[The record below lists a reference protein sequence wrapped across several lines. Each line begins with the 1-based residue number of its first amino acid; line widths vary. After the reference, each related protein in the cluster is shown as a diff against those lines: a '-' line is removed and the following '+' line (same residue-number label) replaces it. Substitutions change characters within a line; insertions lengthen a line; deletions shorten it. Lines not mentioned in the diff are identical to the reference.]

1 MTTITAKNTKA
12 EILAEAV
19 PLIEDQAE
27 KIQTLTE
34 KLNAAFILL
43 GITAAAA
50 ALF

>member
-19 PLIEDQAE
+19 PLIEDQAD
-27 KIQTLTE
+27 KIQALTE
-34 KLNAAFILL
+34 RLNFALITL
-43 GITAAAA
+43 GITAATA